1 MLLLITYSADHNKIL
16 HMLWHCYCRDM
27 CKISLWSVEDI
38 LNHSTPN
45 FYQILNSVETLF
57 MEWVPARVIGKFN
70 DNDGIINHKTLNG
83 TKV

>member
-1 MLLLITYSADHNKIL
+1 MTCAKFRCDQLRIFQTIALQI
-16 HMLWHCYCRDM
+16 
-27 CKISLWSVEDI
+27 
-38 LNHSTPN
+38 